1 MERFAF
7 SVADFCASRCIS
19 RAKFYELLAAG
30 LAPQSFTVGSRR
42 LISAE
47 AAKDWRARMEHEAHA
62 RNLAGLGQTTSARI
76 SNAIPASGVDSE
88 WPGKQREAK

>member
-7 SVADFCASRCIS
+7 SVADFCASHCIS
-19 RAKFYELLAAG
+19 RAKFYELLASG
-30 LAPQSFTVGSRR
+30 LAPQTFAVGSRR

-62 RNLAGLGQTTSARI
+62 KNLAGLGLTTSARI
-76 SNAIPASGVDSE
+76 SHAKPVSGVDSE
-88 WPGKQREAK
+88 WPRKQQEAK